1 MALSVRRQPRY
12 KFAAPVLSPSC
23 LQKLC
28 VPWEFAA
35 RLAAGAGDVHV
46 VDLLGKPRRV
56 ELCVRPRPD
65 GGVACWLGAGWPEI
79 VRKNGIG
86 EGWSVVLRRE
96 RRGMATLTAF
106 DPACCLVR
114 LCAPPAGRGRGVTS
128 KTRPRFIKLLRP
140 DDWEKMTIPDEFVQ
154 QHLIGLE
161 SCPSSQKALIIG
173 PTGKLWPVELD
184 QRQSDVL
191 YGEVWAE
198 FLTAHD
204 LSQGNIL
211 LFRYEV
217 NMSFSVQVFLPNGC
231 MKEYPYLADEAD
243 GPSTALPQSAKQLVA
258 ATVSKK
264 RKYNRQVVSAIP
276 APVPAIKA
284 KKVESQSKPAGV
296 LRGHSFTKQI
306 TSSSLTKLFAVK
318 RTFCSSIG
326 LVGACTIELKTSMES
341 TRSWPVAF
349 NIANTYGYLTGK
361 GWKRFCRDN
370 ECEQNIVPVF
380 CLPMPMSLANDSSC
394 SAGYSLGKEINA
406 NLACR
411 QAPVNLL
418 KNGKPLLGEKSIPSY
433 LYYQNNQEPGVL
445 SLEEGAGTCKGPMNC
460 HKSLARSYLG
470 KGTSAIAGFDTPQV
484 DDG

>member
-35 RLAAGAGDVHV
+35 RLAAGAGDVQEVHV

-56 ELCVRPRPD
+56 ELCTRSRPD
-65 GGVACWLGAGWPEI
+65 GGVACWLGAGWQEI
-79 VRKNGIG
+79 VKKNGIG

-96 RRGMATLTAF
+96 RRGMATLTAY
-106 DPACCLVR
+106 DPACCLAC
-114 LCAPPAGRGRGVTS
+114 LCTPPAGVMS

-154 QHLIGLE
+154 QHLIGAE

-204 LSQGNIL
+204 LSEGSIL

-243 GPSTALPQSAKQLVA
+243 GSSPLLPQSDKQLVA
-258 ATVSKK
+258 PSVSK
-264 RKYNRQVVSAIP
+264 RSYNKRQVVSGIP
-276 APVPAIKA
+276 ATFPAMKA
-284 KKVESQSKPAGV
+284 QKVQSQSKPAGV
-296 LRGHSFTKQI
+296 VGRHSFTKQI
-306 TSSSLTKLFAVK
+306 TSYSLKSLFAVK
-318 RTFCSSIG
+318 LTFCSSIG
-326 LVGACTIELKTSMES
+326 LLEACTIQLKTSMGGS
-341 TRSWPVAF
+341 ARSWPVAF
-349 NIANTYGYLTGK
+349 NIANTYGFLTGK
-361 GWKRFCRDN
+361 GWKRFCQDN
-370 ECEQNIVPVF
+370 EV
-380 CLPMPMSLANDSSC
+380 
-394 SAGYSLGKEINA
+394 
-406 NLACR
+406 
-411 QAPVNLL
+411 
-418 KNGKPLLGEKSIPSY
+418 
-433 LYYQNNQEPGVL
+433 
-445 SLEEGAGTCKGPMNC
+445 EEGDRCTFKVVEKMVWHVVIN
-460 HKSLARSYLG
+460 
-470 KGTSAIAGFDTPQV
+470 
-484 DDG
+484 

>member
-28 VPWEFAA
+28 VPLEFAA
-35 RLAAGAGDVHV
+35 RLAAGAGDVQEVHV

-56 ELCVRPRPD
+56 ELCMRPRPD
-65 GGVACWLGAGWPEI
+65 GEVACWLGAGWPEI

-96 RRGMATLTAF
+96 RRGMATLTAY
-106 DPACCLVR
+106 DPAFCVAR
-114 LCAPPAGRGRGVTS
+114 LCTPPAGVTS

-154 QHLIGLE
+154 QHLIGAE

-191 YGEVWAE
+191 YGEVWVE

-204 LSQGNIL
+204 LSEGNIL

-217 NMSFSVQVFLPNGC
+217 NMSFSVQVLMPNGC

-243 GPSTALPQSAKQLVA
+243 GPSTMLPQSHKQLVA
-258 ATVSKK
+258 ATVSK
-264 RKYNRQVVSAIP
+264 RSYNKRQVVSAIP
-276 APVPAIKA
+276 ATFPAMKA
-284 KKVESQSKPAGV
+284 KKVQSQSKPAGV
-296 LRGHSFTKQI
+296 VGRHSFTKQI
-306 TSSSLTKLFAVK
+306 TSYSLKSFFAVK
-318 RTFCSSIG
+318 LTFCSSIG
-326 LVGACTIELKTSMES
+326 LLEACTIQLKTSMEGS
-341 TRSWPVAF
+341 ARSWPVAF
-349 NIANTYGYLTGK
+349 NIANTYGLLTGK

-370 ECEQNIVPVF
+370 EV
-380 CLPMPMSLANDSSC
+380 
-394 SAGYSLGKEINA
+394 
-406 NLACR
+406 
-411 QAPVNLL
+411 
-418 KNGKPLLGEKSIPSY
+418 
-433 LYYQNNQEPGVL
+433 
-445 SLEEGAGTCKGPMNC
+445 EEGDRCTFKVVEKMVWHVVIN
-460 HKSLARSYLG
+460 
-470 KGTSAIAGFDTPQV
+470 
-484 DDG
+484 